1 MSDRNLTVTDS
12 RIPSKCEQICRTLRR
27 YIGSGQLVPGQQLP
41 AERALSERFATT
53 RITIKEALSSLEADG
68 LIYRAERR
76 GWFVAPPRLTYDPA
90 IHTHFHQWIGEQQRT
105 AETRVLAHGKALA
118 SSELCSRMG
127 LAPFTPLYE
136 IRRLRFIDGR
146 PVLHVSHHLLA
157 SRFPDIADAPLASS
171 LTELYGQRYGI
182 GQGGAS
188 LEITPS
194 AARGE
199 IARALNLAEGSAVLR
214 LVRVNYDERGAL
226 VDCDIEHWR
235 PDAIRICLDT
245 RVLQPLAGKLQQ
257 TQLAD

>member
-1 MSDRNLTVTDS
+1 VTEPGLNGQEGSDGRTA
-12 RIPSKCEQICRTLRR
+12 SKCELICQTLRH
-27 YIGSGQLVPGQQLP
+27 YIGSGQLAAGQQLP
-41 AERALSERFATT
+41 AERALSERFTTT
-53 RITIKEALSSLEADG
+53 RITIKEALSNLEADG

-105 AETRVLAHGKALA
+105 AETRVLAHGSALA
-118 SSELCSRMG
+118 SSELCHRLG

-136 IRRLRFIDGR
+136 IQRQRLIDGR

-157 SRFPDIADAPLASS
+157 SRFPDIASAPLASS
-171 LTELYGQRYGI
+171 LTELYQQHYGI
-182 GQGGAS
+182 DQGGAT

-194 AARGE
+194 AARGA

-214 LVRVNYDERGAL
+214 LVRVNYDQAGAL

-235 PDAIRICLDT
+235 PDAIRISLDT
-245 RVLQPLAGKLQQ
+245 RMLQPSAGR
-257 TQLAD
+257 